1 MLIYS
6 AVRLF
11 ANNTPVLGVIECCA
25 ILGILF
31 GTMYACII
39 MIQYVCLEGGG
50 IMCVLRVVRSGVL
63 YMVWQW
69 QWQWQSVAVEVAVAV
84 AVAVEVTPV
93 AVALW
98 Q

>member
-1 MLIYS
+1 MLRHPRGSLRHHVFRHHYDP
-6 AVRLF
+6 VRVPRGGRD
-11 ANNTPVLGVIECCA
+11 NVCV
-25 ILGILF
+25 
-31 GTMYACII
+31 ACGA
-39 MIQYVCLEGGG
+39 E
-50 IMCVLRVVRSGVL
+50 RSGVL